1 MGNCYITSTASFQI
15 SCGDDQSHN
24 YNKCVI
30 VKAQKPDCRSVLLLI
45 VAKKNILTTPKA
57 LQNHTD
63 QQLPTTEY
71 NPTIPQSC

>member
-30 VKAQKPDCRSVLLLI
+30 AQKLR
-45 VAKKNILTTPKA
+45 NLTVG
-57 LQNHTD
+57 Q
-63 QQLPTTEY
+63 
-71 NPTIPQSC
+71 CCF